1 MSHKGRK
8 KFKQTEAPG
17 VAPTGG
23 MVITGSKFPADITT
37 IICQKV
43 MAGAP
48 LYKICQQDNMP
59 CYGTVSRWL
68 NTDPAFMKMYL
79 DAARV
84 SVLMDADRMQSIAD
98 GETIE
103 EEYLGTNEETGETE
117 VKTIKKVEPVDVR
130 RLRINTIQ
138 WRATKL
144 LPKIFGD
151 KVEIETGLGDSL
163 DKLLQE
169 ISNNGHSLPGPT
181 EK

>member
-8 KFKQTEAPG
+8 KFMQDSAPG

-23 MVITGSKFPADITT
+23 MAVTGPRFPPDITT
-37 IICQKV
+37 IICQRV
-43 MAGAP
+43 MAGTP
-48 LYKICQQDNMP
+48 LHKICEESEMP
-59 CYGTVSRWL
+59 AYSTVSRWL
-68 NTDPAFMKMYL
+68 NTDPGFMKMYL

-84 SVLMDADRMQSIAD
+84 SVLMDADRMQAIAD
-98 GETIE
+98 GEVYE
-103 EEYLGTNEETGETE
+103 EEFLTVNAEGETVTE
-117 VKTIKKVEPVDVR
+117 TIKKVEPVDVR
-130 RLRINTIQ
+130 RLRIQTIQ

-169 ISNNGHSLPGPT
+169 ISNNGHSLPTAP
-181 EK
+181 K